1 MILTYK
7 IKHNRDFSEELQKAR
22 KVAEFGIKYRTLSSK
37 DVAHIGLKSMISNQV
52 LRKYAKNKKVK
63 SVKNIKLT
71 IPNQGIKVDT
81 DSRIIRVP
89 CVKLSLEYQ
98 FPEFEKINQIEL
110 GKTFAYV
117 SVTIPEKET
126 EKPTNYVGVDRNTT
140 GHIATVANPE
150 TGKVWKFGKK
160 GLYIHTKYKNIRK
173 SMQKK
178 GKYRKVKQIKDRES
192 RIVKDL
198 NHKISKKIVEIAVQN
213 NSGIKLED
221 LTGIRQTAK
230 QRKSFRYSLNSW
242 SFYQLQQFIEYK
254 AKLQGVEVVYID
266 PHYTSKSCSR
276 CGLIGN
282 RNGKHFK
289 CPSCGHVDHA
299 DINAAFN
306 IAVKDVNVDQSI
318 EERDSI
324 EGNTDIPKE
333 ALGSADGSI
342 LLS

>member
-81 DSRIIRVP
+81 DNRIIRIP
-89 CVKLSLEYQ
+89 CVKLVLEYQ

-110 GKTFAYV
+110 GKTFAYI
-117 SVTIPEKET
+117 SVTIPENEVQ
-126 EKPTNYVGVDRNTT
+126 KPINYIGVDRNTT
-140 GHIATVANPE
+140 GHIATVANPR
-150 TGKVWKFGKK
+150 TGKVWKLGKK
-160 GLYIHTKYKNIRK
+160 GVHVHTKYKNIRK
-173 SMQKK
+173 SLQKK

-221 LTGIRQTAK
+221 LTGIRNNNKHT
-230 QRKSFRYSLNSW
+230 RSFRYSLNSW
-242 SFYQLQQFIEYK
+242 SFYQLQMFIEYK
-254 AKLQGVEVVYID
+254 AKIQGVEVVYID
-266 PHYTSKSCSR
+266 PRYTSKSCSR

-282 RNGKHFK
+282 RNGKKFK
-289 CPSCGHVDHA
+289 CPTCRHVDHA

-306 IAVKDVNVDQSI
+306 IANRDVNIDQSI

>member
-7 IKHNRDFSEELQKAR
+7 IKHNRDFSDELQKAR

-37 DVAHIGLKSMISNQV
+37 DVAHIGLKSMISNQI
-52 LRKYAKNKKVK
+52 LRKYARNKKVK
-63 SVKNIKLT
+63 SVKNIK
-71 IPNQGIKVDT
+71 
-81 DSRIIRVP
+81 
-89 CVKLSLEYQ
+89 

-117 SVTIPEKET
+117 SVTIPET
-126 EKPTNYVGVDRNTT
+126 EVQKPTNYVGVDRNTT
-140 GHIATVANPE
+140 GHIATVANPK
-150 TGKVWKFGKK
+150 TGKVWKLGKK
-160 GLYIHTKYKNIRK
+160 GLHIHNKYKNIRK
-173 SMQKK
+173 SLQKK

-198 NHKISKKIVEIAVQN
+198 NHKISRKIVEIAVQN

-221 LTGIRQTAK
+221 LTGIRNNNKHA
-230 QRKSFRYSLNSW
+230 RSFRYSLNSW
-242 SFYQLQQFIEYK
+242 SFYQLQMFIEYK
-254 AKLQGVEVVYID
+254 AKIQGVEVVYID
-266 PHYTSKSCSR
+266 PRYTSKSCSR

-282 RNGKHFK
+282 RNGKKFK
-289 CPSCGHVDHA
+289 CPTCGHVDHA

-306 IAVKDVNVDQSI
+306 IANRDVNIGQSI

-333 ALGSADGSI
+333 ALGSADGSV